1 MIRKTMWVL
10 RLQRLR
16 TTVLFWHFVVLTHCS
31 SLRCPLDGG
40 CVKLSRDCN
49 ARVDVRISESH
60 FRGALRTLRV
70 EPGQTV
76 CDHSN
81 SSCVTSNSVLQWN
94 GSSLVSAIKSEWMR
108 EAAQLKT
115 PTPLIIIISC
125 TQYFIS
131 SIILL
136 LLFLLFAAL
145 LHSSQ
150 HYDLVW
156 ILVLLFSTTIS

>member
-1 MIRKTMWVL
+1 MWVL
-10 RLQRLR
+10 RLHRLR
-16 TTVLFWHFVVLTHCS
+16 TAVLFRHFVVLTHCS

-40 CVKLSRDCN
+40 CVKLIRDYN
-49 ARVDVRISESH
+49 TLVDVRISESH

-70 EPGQTV
+70 EPGQTD

-94 GSSLVSAIKSEWMR
+94 SSSLASAIKSEWSR

-115 PTPLIIIISC
+115 TNTTDYYDILYTVFYIFYHIVII
-125 TQYFIS
+125 
-131 SIILL
+131 
-136 LLFLLFAAL
+136 FLLFAAL
-145 LHSSQ
+145 LHLSQ

-156 ILVLLFSTTIS
+156 ILVLLFSTIS